1 MAANP
6 TRDSVAVPP
15 GGPASDVISRAKWL
29 ALALLCA
36 SQFMVILDVSI
47 VNVALPSIERSLH
60 FSPSGLQWV
69 ASAYALTFGG
79 FLLLGGRVADLFGR
93 RRIFMVGLV
102 VFAAAS
108 FACGLSNS
116 TGTLVAARAVQG
128 LGAAIISPA
137 ALSILTTTFAEGKER
152 NTALGVWGAI
162 AGSGAAVGVLL
173 GGVLTDTVGWEWIF
187 FINVPIAVIVI
198 VLAPVLLQE
207 SRVESDERRFD
218 VAGAVT
224 VTLGLVLLVYGLV
237 GTTTHSWL
245 SARTLGLF
253 AASAILLVSFVVIET
268 RVAQPIL
275 PLSIFRLRTL
285 AGANIVGFLL
295 GASIFSMFYFLS
307 LYQQFV
313 LGYSPLKT
321 GVGYLTVSLVI
332 IVSAAGSQALVTRVG
347 VRPILTLGLVLLVL
361 GMLWFTQIDTD
372 GSYVVDLLPGYILAG
387 VGLGFAFVP
396 NTIAAL
402 EGVSNDQAGIASG
415 LINTS
420 QQIGGAL
427 GVAILTTVAA
437 TRTENLGRAA
447 GLAGLTSGYR
457 YAFAAAAGM
466 ALIGVVAAITT
477 IRTSPTPA
485 DQDAARTV
493 SA

>member
-1 MAANP
+1 M
-6 TRDSVAVPP
+6 S
-15 GGPASDVISRAKWL
+15 
-29 ALALLCA
+29 
-36 SQFMVILDVSI
+36 
-47 VNVALPSIERSLH
+47 
-60 FSPSGLQWV
+60 
-69 ASAYALTFGG
+69 
-79 FLLLGGRVADLFGR
+79 
-93 RRIFMVGLV
+93 
-102 VFAAAS
+102 
-108 FACGLSNS
+108 ACGRSS
-116 TGTLVAARAVQG
+116 
-128 LGAAIISPA
+128 
-137 ALSILTTTFAEGKER
+137 
-152 NTALGVWGAI
+152 
-162 AGSGAAVGVLL
+162 
-173 GGVLTDTVGWEWIF
+173 
-187 FINVPIAVIVI
+187 
-198 VLAPVLLQE
+198 
-207 SRVESDERRFD
+207 
-218 VAGAVT
+218 
-224 VTLGLVLLVYGLV
+224 
-237 GTTTHSWL
+237 
-245 SARTLGLF
+245 
-253 AASAILLVSFVVIET
+253 
-268 RVAQPIL
+268 
-275 PLSIFRLRTL
+275 
-285 AGANIVGFLL
+285 
-295 GASIFSMFYFLS
+295 
-307 LYQQFV
+307 
-313 LGYSPLKT
+313 
-321 GVGYLTVSLVI
+321 
-332 IVSAAGSQALVTRVG
+332 
-347 VRPILTLGLVLLVL
+347 TLGLVLLVL

>member
-1 MAANP
+1 
-6 TRDSVAVPP
+6 VADATP
-15 GGPASDVISRAKWL
+15 RAKWL

-36 SQFMVILDVSI
+36 TQFMVVLDVSI

-79 FLLLGGRVADLFGR
+79 FLLLGGRVADVLGR
-93 RRIFMVGLV
+93 RRIFMAGLV
-102 VFAAAS
+102 LFAAAS

-116 TGTLVAARAVQG
+116 SGVLVGARAVQG

-162 AGSGAAVGVLL
+162 AGTGGAAGVLL
-173 GGVLTDTVGWEWIF
+173 GGILTDSIGWEWIF
-187 FINVPIAVIVI
+187 FINVPIAAI
-198 VLAPVLLQE
+198 VLALTPSLLNE
-207 SRVESDERRFD
+207 SRVEMDERRFD
-218 VAGAVT
+218 VAGAASVT
-224 VTLGLVLLVYGLV
+224 IGLVLLVYGLV

-245 SARTLGLF
+245 APRTLGLF
-253 AASAILLVSFVVIET
+253 AASAVLLIAFIVIET
-268 RVAQPIL
+268 RVREPVL
-275 PLSIFRLRTL
+275 PLSIFRLRTV
-285 AGANIVGFLL
+285 AGANVVGLLL
-295 GASIFSMFYFLS
+295 GSSIFSMFYFLS

-321 GVGYLTVSLVI
+321 GIGYLAIALT
-332 IVSAAGSQALVTRVG
+332 IVASAGTSQALVTRVG
-347 VRPILTLGLVLLVL
+347 VRPIMTLGMVLLVL
-361 GMLWFTQIDTD
+361 GLLWFTQIDTH
-372 GSYVVDLLPGYILAG
+372 GSYATDLLPGYILAG
-387 VGLGFAFVP
+387 IGLGFAFVP
-396 NTIAAL
+396 DAIAAL
-402 EGVSNDQAGIASG
+402 EGVQPDQAGIASG

-437 TRTENLGRAA
+437 TRTDDLGRAA
-447 GLAGLTSGYR
+447 GISGLTSGYR
-457 YAFAAAAGM
+457 YGFAVGAGL
-466 ALIGVVAAITT
+466 ALIGVLASIFM
-477 IRTSPTPA
+477 IRTSPHAPESEA
-485 DQDAARTV
+485 VGVV

>member
-1 MAANP
+1 L
-6 TRDSVAVPP
+6 D
-15 GGPASDVISRAKWL
+15 ASPRAKWF

-36 SQFMVILDVSI
+36 TQFMVVLDVSI
-47 VNVALPSIERSLH
+47 VNVALPSIERALH
-60 FSPSGLQWV
+60 FSASGLQWV

-79 FLLLGGRVADLFGR
+79 FLLLGGRVADLLGR
-93 RRIFMVGLV
+93 RRVFMIGLV

-108 FACGLSNS
+108 FACGLASS
-116 TGTLVAARAVQG
+116 SGFLVAARGVQG

-162 AGSGAAVGVLL
+162 AGTGGAAGVLL
-173 GGVLTDTVGWEWIF
+173 GGVLTDWVGWEWIF
-187 FINVPIAVIVI
+187 FINVPIGLAVIA
-198 VLAPVLLQE
+198 LAPRLLQE

-218 VAGAVT
+218 VAGAAS

-237 GTTTHSWL
+237 GTTTHSWI
-245 SARTLGLF
+245 APRTLGLF
-253 AASAILLVSFVVIET
+253 AASAVLLIVFVAIEL
-268 RVAQPIL
+268 RVPEPVL

-295 GASIFSMFYFLS
+295 GSSIFSMFYFLS

-321 GVGYLTVSLVI
+321 GVGYLAIALTI
-332 IVSAAGSQALVTRVG
+332 IASAGVSQAIVTRVG
-347 VRPILTLGLVLLVL
+347 VRPVLTLGMVLLTLGL
-361 GMLWFTQIDTD
+361 LWFTQIDAN
-372 GSYVVDLLPGYILAG
+372 GSYVIDLLPGYLLAG

-396 NTIAAL
+396 DAIAAL
-402 EGVSNDQAGIASG
+402 EGVTPEQAGIASG

-437 TRTENLGRAA
+437 TRTENLGAA
-447 GLAGLTSGYR
+447 SGLGGLTSGYR
-457 YAFAAAAGM
+457 YGFAVAAGM
-466 ALIGVVAAITT
+466 AVIGVVASLVT
-477 IRTSPTPA
+477 IRTGSL
-485 DQDAARTV
+485 AAGEPEPER
-493 SA
+493 AAA

>member
-1 MAANP
+1 MS
-6 TRDSVAVPP
+6 D
-15 GGPASDVISRAKWL
+15 ASPRAKWI

-36 SQFMVILDVSI
+36 TQFMVILDVSI
-47 VNVALPSIERSLH
+47 VNVALPSIERALH

-79 FLLLGGRVADLFGR
+79 FLLLGGRVADLLGR
-93 RRIFMVGLV
+93 RRVFMIGLV

-108 FACGLSNS
+108 FACGLASS
-116 TGTLVAARAVQG
+116 SGFLVGARMVQG

-162 AGSGAAVGVLL
+162 AGTGGAAGVLL
-173 GGVLTDTVGWEWIF
+173 GGILTDWVGWEWIF
-187 FINVPIAVIVI
+187 FINVPIGLAVIA
-198 VLAPVLLQE
+198 LAPRLLQE

-218 VAGAVT
+218 VAGAAS
-224 VTLGLVLLVYGLV
+224 VTLGLVVLVYALV
-237 GTTTHSWL
+237 GTTTHSWI
-245 SARTLGLF
+245 APRTLGLF
-253 AASAILLVSFVVIET
+253 ALSAVLLIVFVAIEL
-268 RVAQPIL
+268 RVAEPVL

-295 GASIFSMFYFLS
+295 GSSIFSMFYFLS

-321 GVGYLTVSLVI
+321 GIGYLAIAVTI
-332 IVSAAGSQALVTRVG
+332 IISAGVSQAIVTRVG
-347 VRPILTLGLVLLVL
+347 VRPVLTLGMVLLTIGL
-361 GMLWFTQIDTD
+361 LWFTQIDAH
-372 GSYVVDLLPGYILAG
+372 GSYATDLLPGYLLAG

-396 NTIAAL
+396 DAIAAL
-402 EGVSNDQAGIASG
+402 EGVTPEQAGIASG

-437 TRTENLGRAA
+437 TRTENLGPAA
-447 GLAGLTSGYR
+447 GLGGLTSGYR
-457 YAFAAAAGM
+457 YGFAVAAGM
-466 ALIGVVAAITT
+466 AVIGVVASLVT
-477 IRTSPTPA
+477 IRTGLLEPEPERATA
-485 DQDAARTV
+485 
-493 SA
+493 

>member
-1 MAANP
+1 LDGSP
-6 TRDSVAVPP
+6 
-15 GGPASDVISRAKWL
+15 RAKWF

-36 SQFMVILDVSI
+36 TQFMVVLDVSI
-47 VNVALPSIERSLH
+47 VNVALPSIERALH
-60 FSPSGLQWV
+60 FSASGLQWV

-79 FLLLGGRVADLFGR
+79 FLLLGGRVADLLGR
-93 RRIFMVGLV
+93 RRVFMIGLV

-108 FACGLSNS
+108 FACGLASS
-116 TGTLVAARAVQG
+116 SGFLVGARMVQG

-162 AGSGAAVGVLL
+162 AGTGGAAGVLL
-173 GGVLTDTVGWEWIF
+173 GGILTDWVGWEWIF
-187 FINVPIAVIVI
+187 FINVPIGLAVIA
-198 VLAPVLLQE
+198 LAPRLLQE

-218 VAGAVT
+218 VAGAAS
-224 VTLGLVLLVYGLV
+224 VTLGLVVLVYALV
-237 GTTTHSWL
+237 STTTHSWI
-245 SARTLGLF
+245 APRTLGLF
-253 AASAILLVSFVVIET
+253 ALSAVLLIVFVVIEL
-268 RVAQPIL
+268 RVPEPVL

-295 GASIFSMFYFLS
+295 GSSIFSMFYFLS

-321 GVGYLTVSLVI
+321 GIGYLAIAVTI
-332 IVSAAGSQALVTRVG
+332 IISAGVSQAIVTRVG
-347 VRPILTLGLVLLVL
+347 VRPVLTLGMVLLTIGL
-361 GMLWFTQIDTD
+361 LWFTQIDAH
-372 GSYVVDLLPGYILAG
+372 GSYATDLLPGYLLAG

-396 NTIAAL
+396 DAIAAL
-402 EGVSNDQAGIASG
+402 EGVTPEQAGIASG

-437 TRTENLGRAA
+437 TRTENLGPAA
-447 GLAGLTSGYR
+447 GLGGLTSGYR
-457 YAFAAAAGM
+457 YGFAVAAGM
-466 ALIGVVAAITT
+466 AVIGVVASLVT
-477 IRTSPTPA
+477 IRTESLEPEPERATA
-485 DQDAARTV
+485 
-493 SA
+493 

>member
-1 MAANP
+1 VL
-6 TRDSVAVPP
+6 D
-15 GGPASDVISRAKWL
+15 ASPRAKWF

-36 SQFMVILDVSI
+36 TQFMVVLDVSI
-47 VNVALPSIERSLH
+47 VNVALPSIERALH
-60 FSPSGLQWV
+60 FSASGLQWV

-79 FLLLGGRVADLFGR
+79 FLLLGGRVADLLGR
-93 RRIFMVGLV
+93 RRVFMIGLV

-108 FACGLSNS
+108 FACGLASS
-116 TGTLVAARAVQG
+116 SGFLVGARMVQG

-162 AGSGAAVGVLL
+162 AGTGGAAGVLL
-173 GGVLTDTVGWEWIF
+173 GGVLTDWVGWEWIF
-187 FINVPIAVIVI
+187 FINVPIGLAVIA
-198 VLAPVLLQE
+198 LAPRLLQE

-218 VAGAVT
+218 VAGAAS
-224 VTLGLVLLVYGLV
+224 VTLGLVVLVYGLV
-237 GTTTHSWL
+237 GTTTHSWT
-245 SARTLGLF
+245 APRTLGLF
-253 AASAILLVSFVVIET
+253 ALSAVLLILFVAIEL
-268 RVAQPIL
+268 RVPQPVL

-295 GASIFSMFYFLS
+295 GSSIFSMFYFLS

-321 GVGYLTVSLVI
+321 GIGYLAIALTI
-332 IVSAAGSQALVTRVG
+332 IISAGVSQAIVTRVG
-347 VRPILTLGLVLLVL
+347 VRPVLTLGMVLLTIGL
-361 GMLWFTQIDTD
+361 LWFTQIDAH
-372 GSYVVDLLPGYILAG
+372 GSYVTDLLPGYLLAG

-396 NTIAAL
+396 DAIAAL
-402 EGVSNDQAGIASG
+402 EGVTPEQAGIASG

-447 GLAGLTSGYR
+447 GLGGLTSGYR
-457 YAFAAAAGM
+457 YGFAVAAGM
-466 ALIGVVAAITT
+466 AVIGVVASLVT
-477 IRTSPTPA
+477 IRTGSLEPEPGLATA
-485 DQDAARTV
+485 
-493 SA
+493 

>member
-1 MAANP
+1 MTP
-6 TRDSVAVPP
+6 LSD
-15 GGPASDVISRAKWL
+15 ASPRAKWF

-36 SQFMVILDVSI
+36 TQFMVILDVSI
-47 VNVALPSIERSLH
+47 VNVALPSIERALH
-60 FSPSGLQWV
+60 FSASGLQWV

-79 FLLLGGRVADLFGR
+79 FLLLGGRVADLLGR
-93 RRIFMVGLV
+93 RRVFMIGLV

-108 FACGLSNS
+108 FACGLASS
-116 TGTLVAARAVQG
+116 SGFLVGARMVQG

-162 AGSGAAVGVLL
+162 AGTGGAAGVLL
-173 GGVLTDTVGWEWIF
+173 GGVLTDWVGWAWIF
-187 FINVPIAVIVI
+187 FINVPIGLAVIA
-198 VLAPVLLQE
+198 LAPRLLQE

-218 VAGAVT
+218 VAGAAS
-224 VTLGLVLLVYGLV
+224 VTLGLLVLVYALV
-237 GTTTHSWL
+237 GTTTHSWI
-245 SARTLGLF
+245 APRTIGLF
-253 AASAILLVSFVVIET
+253 ALAAVLLIVFVAIELRVVEP
-268 RVAQPIL
+268 VL

-295 GASIFSMFYFLS
+295 GSSIFSMFYFLS

-321 GVGYLTVSLVI
+321 GIGYLAIAVSI
-332 IVSAAGSQALVTRVG
+332 IISAGVSQAIVTRVG
-347 VRPILTLGLVLLVL
+347 VRPVLTLGMVLLTLGL
-361 GMLWFTQIDTD
+361 LWFTQIDAH
-372 GSYVVDLLPGYILAG
+372 GSYATDLLPGYLLAG

-396 NTIAAL
+396 DAIAAL
-402 EGVSNDQAGIASG
+402 EGVTPEQAGIASG

-437 TRTENLGRAA
+437 TRTENLGPGS
-447 GLAGLTSGYR
+447 GLGGLTSGYR
-457 YAFAAAAGM
+457 YGFAVAAGM
-466 ALIGVVAAITT
+466 AVIGVVASLVT
-477 IRTSPTPA
+477 IRTGSLAPDEPEPERATA
-485 DQDAARTV
+485 
-493 SA
+493 

>member
-1 MAANP
+1 MS
-6 TRDSVAVPP
+6 D
-15 GGPASDVISRAKWL
+15 ASPNAKWF

-36 SQFMVILDVSI
+36 TQFMVVLDVSI
-47 VNVALPSIERSLH
+47 VNVALPSIERALH

-79 FLLLGGRVADLFGR
+79 FLLLGGRVADLLGR
-93 RRIFMVGLV
+93 RRVFMIGLV

-108 FACGLSNS
+108 FACGLASS
-116 TGTLVAARAVQG
+116 SGFLVGARMVQG

-162 AGSGAAVGVLL
+162 AGTGGAAGVLL
-173 GGVLTDTVGWEWIF
+173 GGVLTDWVGWEWIF
-187 FINVPIAVIVI
+187 FINVPIGLAVIA
-198 VLAPVLLQE
+198 LAPRLLQE
-207 SRVESDERRFD
+207 SHVESDERRFD
-218 VAGAVT
+218 VAGAAS
-224 VTLGLVLLVYGLV
+224 VTLGLVVLVYGLV
-237 GTTTHSWL
+237 GTTTHSWI
-245 SARTLGLF
+245 APRTLGLF
-253 AASAILLVSFVVIET
+253 ALSAVLLIVFVAIEL
-268 RVAQPIL
+268 RVPEPVL

-295 GASIFSMFYFLS
+295 GSSIFSMFYFLS

-321 GVGYLTVSLVI
+321 GIGYLAIAFTI
-332 IVSAAGSQALVTRVG
+332 IISAAVSQAIVTRVG
-347 VRPILTLGLVLLVL
+347 VRPVLTLGMVLLTIGL
-361 GMLWFTQIDTD
+361 LWFTQIDAH
-372 GSYVVDLLPGYILAG
+372 GSYVTDLLPGYVLAG

-396 NTIAAL
+396 DAIAAL
-402 EGVSNDQAGIASG
+402 EGVTPDEAGIASG

-437 TRTENLGRAA
+437 TRTENLGPAA
-447 GLAGLTSGYR
+447 GLGGLTSGYR
-457 YAFAAAAGM
+457 YGFAVAAGM
-466 ALIGVVAAITT
+466 AVIGVVASLVT
-477 IRTSPTPA
+477 IRTGLLASDEPEPER
-485 DQDAARTV
+485 AA
-493 SA
+493 A

>member
-1 MAANP
+1 MP
-6 TRDSVAVPP
+6 D
-15 GGPASDVISRAKWL
+15 ASNRAKWL

-36 SQFMVILDVSI
+36 TQFMVVLDVSI
-47 VNVALPSIERSLH
+47 VNVALPSIDRSLH

-79 FLLLGGRVADLFGR
+79 FLLLGGRVADLLGR
-93 RRIFMVGLV
+93 RRLFMLGLV
-102 VFAAAS
+102 LFAAAS
-108 FACGLSNS
+108 AACGFSNS
-116 TGTLVAARAVQG
+116 SGFLVGARAVQG

-162 AGSGAAVGVLL
+162 AGTGGAAGVLL
-173 GGVLTDTVGWEWIF
+173 GGVLTDWVGWDWIF

-198 VLAPVLLQE
+198 ALAPSLLRE

-218 VAGAVT
+218 VAGAASVT
-224 VTLGLVLLVYGLV
+224 IGLVLLVYGLV
-237 GTTTHSWL
+237 GTTNHSWI
-245 SARTLGLF
+245 APRTLGLF
-253 AASAILLVSFVVIET
+253 AASAILLVVFVLIEM
-268 RVAQPIL
+268 RVKEPVL

-285 AGANIVGFLL
+285 TGANIVGFLL
-295 GASIFSMFYFLS
+295 GSSIFSMFYFLS

-321 GVGYLTVSLVI
+321 GVGYLAIALTI
-332 IVSAAGSQALVTRVG
+332 IASAGISQAIVTRVG
-347 VRPILTLGLVLLVL
+347 VRPVLALGMLLLTLGL
-361 GMLWFTQIDTD
+361 LWFTQIDAH
-372 GSYVVDLLPGYILAG
+372 GSYATDLLPGYILAG

-396 NTIAAL
+396 DAIAAL
-402 EGVSNDQAGIASG
+402 EGVTPEQAGVASG

-437 TRTENLGRAA
+437 TRTDNLGGAA
-447 GLAGLTSGYR
+447 SGLGGLTSGYR
-457 YAFAAAAGM
+457 YGFAVAAAM
-466 ALIGVVAAITT
+466 AAIGIVATLLT
-477 IRTSPTPA
+477 IRTTQPA
-485 DQDAARTV
+485 PEAEVVAEAA
-493 SA
+493 

>member
-1 MAANP
+1 
-6 TRDSVAVPP
+6 VP
-15 GGPASDVISRAKWL
+15 DVTPRAKWL
-29 ALALLCA
+29 ALAVLCA
-36 SQFMVILDVSI
+36 TQFMVVLDVSI

-60 FSPSGLQWV
+60 FSPSSLQWV

-79 FLLLGGRVADLFGR
+79 FLLLGGRVADLLGR

-108 FACGLSNS
+108 FACGFSNS
-116 TGTLVAARAVQG
+116 SGFLVGARAVQG

-162 AGSGAAVGVLL
+162 AGTGGAAGVLL
-173 GGVLTDTVGWEWIF
+173 GGVLTDSIGWDWIF
-187 FINVPIAVIVI
+187 FINVPIAAI
-198 VLAPVLLQE
+198 VLALSPMLLGE

-218 VAGAVT
+218 VAGAASVT
-224 VTLGLVLLVYGLV
+224 IGLVLLVYGLV
-237 GTTTHSWL
+237 GTTTHSWT
-245 SARTLGLF
+245 APRTLGLF
-253 AASAILLVSFVVIET
+253 AASAILLVAFVVIET
-268 RVAQPIL
+268 RAREPVL

-295 GASIFSMFYFLS
+295 GSSIFSMFYFLS

-321 GVGYLTVSLVI
+321 GIGYLAISLVI
-332 IVSAAGSQALVTRVG
+332 VASAGGSQALVTRVG
-347 VRPILTLGLVLLVL
+347 VRPIMTLGLVLLVL
-361 GMLWFTQIDTD
+361 GLLWFTQIDTH
-372 GSYVVDLLPGYILAG
+372 GSYLVDLLPGYILAG
-387 VGLGFAFVP
+387 TGLGFAFVP
-396 NTIAAL
+396 DAIAAL
-402 EGVSNDQAGIASG
+402 EGVSADQAGIASG

-437 TRTENLGRAA
+437 TRTEDLGRAA
-447 GLAGLTSGYR
+447 GLGGLTSGYR
-457 YAFAAAAGM
+457 YGFAVGAGM
-466 ALIGVVAAITT
+466 ALVGVAAAIFT
-477 IRTSPTPA
+477 IRTSPL
-485 DQDAARTV
+485 AAEGDGVEVV

>member
-1 MAANP
+1 VLDGSP
-6 TRDSVAVPP
+6 
-15 GGPASDVISRAKWL
+15 RAKWF

-36 SQFMVILDVSI
+36 TQFMVVLDVSI
-47 VNVALPSIERSLH
+47 VNVALPSIERALH
-60 FSPSGLQWV
+60 FSASGLQWV

-79 FLLLGGRVADLFGR
+79 FLLLGGRVADLLGR
-93 RRIFMVGLV
+93 RRVFMIGLV

-108 FACGLSNS
+108 FACGLASS
-116 TGTLVAARAVQG
+116 SGFLVGARMVQG

-162 AGSGAAVGVLL
+162 AGTGGAAGVLL
-173 GGVLTDTVGWEWIF
+173 GGILTDWVGWEWIF
-187 FINVPIAVIVI
+187 FINVPIGLAVIA
-198 VLAPVLLQE
+198 LAPRLLQE

-218 VAGAVT
+218 VAGAAS
-224 VTLGLVLLVYGLV
+224 VTLGLVVLVYALV
-237 GTTTHSWL
+237 GTTTHSWI
-245 SARTLGLF
+245 APRTLGLF
-253 AASAILLVSFVVIET
+253 ALSAVLLIVFVVIEL
-268 RVAQPIL
+268 RVPEPVL

-295 GASIFSMFYFLS
+295 GSSIFSMFYFLS

-321 GVGYLTVSLVI
+321 GIGYLAIAVTI
-332 IVSAAGSQALVTRVG
+332 IISAGVSQAIVTRVG
-347 VRPILTLGLVLLVL
+347 VRPVLTLGMVLLTIGL
-361 GMLWFTQIDTD
+361 LWFTQIDAH
-372 GSYVVDLLPGYILAG
+372 GSYATDLLPGYLLAG

-396 NTIAAL
+396 DAIAAL
-402 EGVSNDQAGIASG
+402 EGVTPEQAGIASG

-437 TRTENLGRAA
+437 TRTENLGPAA
-447 GLAGLTSGYR
+447 GLGGLTSGYR
-457 YAFAAAAGM
+457 YGFAVAAGM
-466 ALIGVVAAITT
+466 AVIGVVASLVT
-477 IRTSPTPA
+477 IRTESLEPEPERATA
-485 DQDAARTV
+485 
-493 SA
+493 